1 MHGELTINHRLL
13 FPVLSLAGLLLSELV
28 LAQGGRLGAGVDVV
42 MPGARFENAPKLG
55 EMVPDLTIV
64 DDQGNP
70 ANLKGLTSGQYTVLT
85 LGCLT

>member
-1 MHGELTINHRLL
+1 MNHRTLVFL
-13 FPVLSLAGLLLSELV
+13 FALFSLINASV
-28 LAQGGRLGAGVDVV
+28 AQAQGGRLGAGSPAVSPDV
-42 MPGARFENAPKLG
+42 RFEDAPKIG

-70 ANLKGLTSGQYTVLT
+70 ANLRELTTGQYTVLT